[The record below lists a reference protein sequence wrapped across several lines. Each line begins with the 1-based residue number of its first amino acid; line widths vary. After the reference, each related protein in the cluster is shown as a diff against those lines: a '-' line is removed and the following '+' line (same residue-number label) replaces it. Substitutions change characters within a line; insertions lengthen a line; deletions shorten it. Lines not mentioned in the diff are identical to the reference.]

1 VSETSRTKPILRTR
15 SKAFALLVFIS
26 ALAIAAHLFQP
37 TNWPSLGIDI
47 LHSLHGP
54 GFAVLA
60 LLILWYLQHQC
71 RSVINYVLAAA
82 IAMGIGLVSEIAQ
95 IPGARDAQVID
106 LVVDGLGIF
115 GVIGVSASLDKN
127 VRQMTPTWA
136 RLMLPSAAGVA
147 LAVTCVPTLWLGHAL
162 IQQKNAFPTLL
173 TFESRWETAAFG
185 QTPGH
190 RPTRVAAPADWPGD
204 GSIVARAVED
214 GRWGI
219 YLSLYPLPDWRG
231 YERLKFLVASVD
243 NELDLDMCIRDKY
256 VSKGPPRNQ
265 YCKSMQIGPEPREF
279 SIPFSEILSGS
290 QSGSFDFSRVDAVV
304 FSAAKPGTKSE
315 ILIDDIRLEP

>member
-1 VSETSRTKPILRTR
+1 VSETSRAKPILGTR
-15 SKAFALLVFIS
+15 SKAFALLAFIS
-26 ALAIAAHLFQP
+26 ALAIAAHLFEP
-37 TNWPSLGIDI
+37 TNWPPLGIDI

-95 IPGARDAQVID
+95 IPGARNAQVMD

-136 RLMLPSAAGVA
+136 RLMLASAAGVA
-147 LAVTCVPTLWLGHAL
+147 LAFTCVPTLWLGNAL

-185 QTPGH
+185 QTPWN
-190 RPTRVAAPADWPGD
+190 RPMRVAAPADWPGD
-204 GSIVARAVED
+204 GSFVARALED
-214 GRWGI
+214 GRWAI
-219 YLSLYPLPDWRG
+219 YLSMRPLPDWRG
-231 YERLKFLVASVD
+231 YERLKFLIASID
-243 NELDLDMCIRDKY
+243 NEVALDMCIRDKR
-256 VSKGPPRNQ
+256 VSKGPPRNR
-265 YCKSMQIGPEPREF
+265 YCKSMKIGPEPREY
-279 SIPFSEILSGS
+279 SIPYSEILKGSKSGL
-290 QSGSFDFSRVDAVV
+290 FDFSHVDSVV
-304 FSAAKPGTKSE
+304 FSASKPGTNSE
-315 ILIDDIRLEP
+315 ILIDDIRLER